1 MSFAKETVKEV
12 LRAGLSWKAR
22 GTLTR
27 LNAES
32 DEVSRWVFTALLEG
46 VQGTLDA
53 AEKAWVDKI
62 EALRHAVEK
71 SNTPVAMMDFGAG
84 TPSLDLTDSAMS
96 QGRVVTKTAG
106 EFCRTASKPASWCL
120 LLFKLVR
127 HLKPA
132 ACIELGTC
140 LGVSAAYLG
149 AAQKLN
155 QRGRVA
161 TLEGAPALA
170 ALAEQHLQS
179 LGLDNVRVVVG
190 RFQDTLAGVIQAD
203 RPLDF
208 VFIDGHHEEK
218 ATLQYFEQV
227 YPALASKAVVVF
239 DDIAWSDGM
248 QRAWRS
254 IEDDPRVQLSV
265 DLSRVGVAVIDR
277 SNTKKQAVK
286 IPLV

>member
-1 MSFAKETVKEV
+1 
-12 LRAGLSWKAR
+12 
-22 GTLTR
+22 
-27 LNAES
+27 
-32 DEVSRWVFTALLEG
+32 
-46 VQGTLDA
+46 
-53 AEKAWVDKI
+53 
-62 EALRHAVEK
+62 
-71 SNTPVAMMDFGAG
+71 
-84 TPSLDLTDSAMS
+84 
-96 QGRVVTKTAG
+96 
-106 EFCRTASKPASWCL
+106 
-120 LLFKLVR
+120 
-127 HLKPA
+127 
-132 ACIELGTC
+132 
-140 LGVSAAYLG
+140 YLG

-190 RFQDTLAGVIQAD
+190 RFQDTLAGVIQSD

-265 DLSRVGVAVIDR
+265 DLSRVGVAVFDR
-277 SNTKKQAVK
+277 SNTKKQHAVK